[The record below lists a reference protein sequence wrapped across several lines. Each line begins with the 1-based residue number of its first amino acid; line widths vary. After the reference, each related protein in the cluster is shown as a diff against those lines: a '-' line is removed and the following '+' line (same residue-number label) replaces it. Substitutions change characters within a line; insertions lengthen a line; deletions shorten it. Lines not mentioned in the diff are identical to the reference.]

1 MENSDV
7 TKEDVIDA
15 LSDVE
20 NTDALALVTA
30 YYEAQNDEDGWK
42 LSAQLKNSKVCAK
55 LIYDAE
61 RYEDVVVWLDMVA
74 TKISDEEGPDS
85 EAYEAFAS
93 DEELEELRIKATDK
107 SLGGDEEITGDDYDD
122 DE

>member
-15 LSDVE
+15 LSDAE

-61 RYEDVVVWLDMVA
+61 RYEDVALWLDMVA

-107 SLGGDEEITGDDYDD
+107 SLGGDEEIKEDDYDD